1 MESLRVDIGLL
12 SKLEASKDESVIL
25 PESSS
30 LFSDQDDGKSLNSLR
45 SQALVSPFFVKKFE
59 VAKDY
64 STFNILN
71 F

>member
-59 VAKDY
+59 EDTSRY
-64 STFNILN
+64 YEGEM
-71 F
+71 